1 MFFWSALTQ
10 GGARASL
17 TLGYYR
23 SSLRDLSLARCAR
36 AERHAQGVKCQ
47 ACRLCALGQHKGSSV
62 FLRNGKSW
70 WKIWRA
76 SRRASCHLAT
86 SSQVGPENCLDS
98 QIDWSS
104 LDLASRS
111 CAAEKWLSRRMTARR
126 VRLARQSLS
135 LWPRAATGRM
145 VAGRLAFTQARKE
158 SMIWSS
164 VKWP

>member
-1 MFFWSALTQ
+1 M
-10 GGARASL
+10 
-17 TLGYYR
+17 
-23 SSLRDLSLARCAR
+23 
-36 AERHAQGVKCQ
+36 
-47 ACRLCALGQHKGSSV
+47 
-62 FLRNGKSW
+62 
-70 WKIWRA
+70 
-76 SRRASCHLAT
+76 

-111 CAAEKWLSRRMTARR
+111 CAAENRCSRRMTARR

-164 VKWP
+164 VKSPHWIWTRAISSAGWLWESRRNAGGMEEWIEGLVDGGEP